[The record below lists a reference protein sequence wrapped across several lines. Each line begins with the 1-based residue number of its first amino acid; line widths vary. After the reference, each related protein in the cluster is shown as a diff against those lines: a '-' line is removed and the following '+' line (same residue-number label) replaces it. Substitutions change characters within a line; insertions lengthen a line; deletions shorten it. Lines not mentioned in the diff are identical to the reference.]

1 MNFFAIFTALLLEH
15 ARPLGDGSL
24 VQANTRL
31 WIRRVQHWLDA
42 GQLPHAWVAWALAVG
57 APALLSALVY
67 GVLSYFSLLLAFA
80 WLVVVLYLTVG
91 LRQFSARFMV
101 VREALEAGD
110 EVRVHAAL
118 AAWQQLDISEVQR
131 PQLLRQTVE
140 YAVLAVHRHVF
151 GVLACFVVFAALGLG
166 PAGAVA
172 YHMAVHVRRAWH
184 FSATG
189 STSSDVLQRVAAQA
203 WHWLD
208 YLPARATALA
218 FAVVGNFEEA
228 IASWRQEAHRF
239 TDANDGVVLAATSG
253 ALHVRLGESG
263 VVFDDG
269 REPQLLHLAS
279 VMGLVWRSV
288 VLWLMVMALMWLA
301 RVVH

>member
-110 EVRVHAAL
+110 EVRAHAAL

-140 YAVLAVHRHVF
+140 YA
-151 GVLACFVVFAALGLG
+151 
-166 PAGAVA
+166 
-172 YHMAVHVRRAWH
+172 
-184 FSATG
+184 
-189 STSSDVLQRVAAQA
+189 
-203 WHWLD
+203 
-208 YLPARATALA
+208 
-218 FAVVGNFEEA
+218 
-228 IASWRQEAHRF
+228 
-239 TDANDGVVLAATSG
+239 VLAATSG